1 MDRIYL
7 HARNT
12 LRTEVSDQRATH
24 RAVGLSGLVVV
35 ALFGVGNALWSI
47 DIPRTGAPA
56 REILDF
62 YSGRSTR
69 IVVGA
74 SLSLVAI
81 GVFAY
86 FGAALRTLL
95 TQLEGDDVLG
105 TTALAGVVLAGAA
118 GLGAETINMVG
129 AQRAGDGELNPE
141 LGRSLFEISQVLGF
155 EAAGVGLGVLALAI
169 AAVALRRGALAPRWL
184 ALVFAVI
191 GVALLTPLARYAFPP
206 GILALG
212 VICALIYRGADRPA

>member
-1 MDRIYL
+1 
-7 HARNT
+7 
-12 LRTEVSDQRATH
+12 VSDRRAIH

-35 ALFGVGNALWSI
+35 ALFSVGNALWSI
-47 DIPRTGAPA
+47 DIPRTGAPE

-62 YSGRSTR
+62 YSERSTR

-74 SLSLVAI
+74 SLSLVAV
-81 GVFAY
+81 GVFMY
-86 FGAALRTLL
+86 FGAALRSLL
-95 TQLEGDDVLG
+95 GRLEGDDVLG

-129 AQRAGDGELNPE
+129 AMRAGDGELSPE

-155 EAAGVGLGVLALAI
+155 EAAGVGLGVMTLSVC
-169 AAVALRRGALAPRWL
+169 AVALRRRTLVPRWL
-184 ALVFAVI
+184 AAVFAVI
-191 GVALLTPLARYAFPP
+191 GFAMLTPLARYAFPP

-212 VICALIYRGADRPA
+212 VISVLIYRDRGDPA